1 MPSVLTILA
10 TTVFIYVDVLLL
22 LLLLLLLLNNGFM
35 NMQSLK
41 HFQLR
46 LFFING
52 SMLEN
57 YNKNIRKSTKNNN
70 NYIKKECNVNR

>member
-10 TTVFIYVDVLLL
+10 TTVFICRCIIIIII
-22 LLLLLLLLNNGFM
+22 LLLLNNGFM

-57 YNKNIRKSTKNNN
+57 YNKNIRKHKNNN

>member
-10 TTVFIYVDVLLL
+10 TAVFIYVDVLLL
-22 LLLLLLLLNNGFM
+22 YYYYLNNGFM